1 MIPVNTYLAETE
13 VNPQARSLDN
23 EKLRVAQQKASASQ
37 AAILKTSCRRCQ
49 LQSESLL
56 RRILV
61 AGKTFHPGFW
71 CKQ

>member
-1 MIPVNTYLAETE
+1 MIPENTYLTETE
-13 VNPQARSLDN
+13 VIPQEPSLDN
-23 EKLRVAQQKASASQ
+23 EKLRVDQQKASASQ

-61 AGKTFHPGFW
+61 AGKTFLPGSW
-71 CKQ
+71 CK